1 MGHDISL
8 ELREH
13 NLMTKI
19 MLKQEKEVIEHL
31 K

>member
-1 MGHDISL
+1 MIFNQMGHDISL

-19 MLKQEKEVIEHL
+19 MLKQED
-31 K
+31 